1 MEKPIVSIVIPVYNG
16 ANYMKEAIDSA
27 LNQTY
32 PNCEVIVVNDGS
44 NDNGATEKIALS
56 YGDRIR
62 YIKKRKWWSSN
73 RGKQRNK
80 GDEG

>member
-32 PNCEVIVVNDGS
+32 PNCEVIVVMMVQMIMEPLRKLHYPMGIES
-44 NDNGATEKIALS
+44 AIS
-56 YGDRIR
+56 
-62 YIKKRKWWSSN
+62 KKKMV
-73 RGKQRNK
+73 
-80 GDEG
+80 E

>member
-16 ANYMKEAIDSA
+16 AKYMKEAIDSA

-62 YIKKRKWWSSN
+62 YIKKKMV
-73 RGKQRNK
+73 
-80 GDEG
+80 E